1 VPLTFSGST
10 LASAR
15 ATPVS
20 GIQLTGIVRDL
31 TWEGHPD
38 QVVMCFLGTN
48 DGKRFIAQPYQN
60 VSLPWYAVAYDMLY
74 GAFTVIQIAMALDM
88 ATFTLNQEPN
98 GPAFLQENLGKL
110 IESVWDL
117 ANKLGD
123 AIAPD
128 SSAGEA
134 IEPINVDVNID
145 TDVDTDVDIDI
156 DIDVDVDV
164 DIDVGRWARSATQ
177 TRRRRSP
184 GSRPS
189 TCRRA
194 RPRRPMR
201 RC

>member
-1 VPLTFSGST
+1 MLP
-10 LASAR
+10 R
-15 ATPVS
+15 
-20 GIQLTGIVRDL
+20 
-31 TWEGHPD
+31 
-38 QVVMCFLGTN
+38 TN

-60 VSLPWYAVAYDMLY
+60 VSVPWYAVAYDMLY

-194 RPRRPMR
+194 RPPPPMR